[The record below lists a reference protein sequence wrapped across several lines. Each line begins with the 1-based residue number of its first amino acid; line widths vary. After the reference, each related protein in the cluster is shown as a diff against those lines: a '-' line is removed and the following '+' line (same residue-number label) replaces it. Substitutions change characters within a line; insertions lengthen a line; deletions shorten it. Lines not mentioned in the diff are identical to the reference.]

1 MALVFTR
8 FSTNDIIE
16 LAQNPKYSRE
26 LERVSY
32 AELELINE
40 KIGKIISESHYDPK
54 LFEKLLRLRSYIVSK
69 LWST

>member
-8 FSTNDIIE
+8 FSTADIIE
-16 LAQNPKYSRE
+16 LAQNSRYSRE
-26 LERVSY
+26 LDRISY
-32 AELELINE
+32 EELELINE
-40 KIGKIISESHYDPK
+40 KIGKIISELQYEPI